1 LIEKLSWEDANDP
14 SNAEN
19 LVNAHRLIALCVI
32 ASCAIGMAGCSRSS
46 TSTNGYSHT
55 LVPGV
60 TRDRVEEIAGKPIS
74 ANPFNL
80 DATHAEVLAYPFGQ
94 VVLMGGRVVLITI
107 IKDPVY
113 KGPFGA
119 APGVMDEQFQASL
132 KASKGHRSGH
142 VDSYDVIVTQ
152 GETRTRDWYDTTDN
166 IMVEFAATNA
176 NDPLAPYQI
185 VAVNL
190 ANKAG
195 MDLLQ
200 QMVKSKL
207 RGEFPDQRVVNFVS
221 EPWTR

>member
-1 LIEKLSWEDANDP
+1 VKARRFL
-14 SNAEN
+14 
-19 LVNAHRLIALCVI
+19 ALFI
-32 ASCAIGMAGCSRSS
+32 LAACAINGAGCSRSAVS
-46 TSTNGYSHT
+46 TGGYSHT

-60 TRDRVEEIAGKPIS
+60 TRERVEEIAGKPDS
-74 ANPFNL
+74 VQPFNL
-80 DATHAEVLAYPFGQ
+80 DATHAEVMAYPFGQ
-94 VVLMGGRVVLITI
+94 VVLSGDQVILVTI
-107 IKDPVY
+107 IKDPSFQ
-113 KGPFGA
+113 GPFGA
-119 APGVMDEQFQASL
+119 APGVMDEQFQVAL

-142 VDSYDVIVTQ
+142 TDSYDVIVTQ

-190 ANKAG
+190 ANKSG

-221 EPWTR
+221 ESWTT

>member
-1 LIEKLSWEDANDP
+1 MTLSA
-14 SNAEN
+14 
-19 LVNAHRLIALCVI
+19 IA
-32 ASCAIGMAGCSRSS
+32 ACAICWVGCSNKAPS
-46 TSTNGYSHT
+46 TGGYSHT

-60 TRDRVEEIAGKPIS
+60 TRDRVEEIAGKPVS
-74 ANPFNL
+74 VQPFNL
-80 DATHAEVLAYPFGQ
+80 DAIRAEVMAYPFGQ
-94 VVLMGGRVVLITI
+94 VVLSGDRVILVTI
-107 IKDPVY
+107 IKDPAY
-113 KGPFGA
+113 QGPFGA
-119 APGVMDEQFQASL
+119 APGVMDDQFQVAL
-132 KASKGHRSGH
+132 KAHKGHLSGH
-142 VDSYDVIVTQ
+142 TDSYDVIVTQ

-221 EPWTR
+221 ESWTK

>member
-1 LIEKLSWEDANDP
+1 MRTYR
-14 SNAEN
+14 N
-19 LVNAHRLIALCVI
+19 LALPFLAVCALCW
-32 ASCAIGMAGCSRSS
+32 AGCSNKPPA
-46 TSTNGYSHT
+46 TEGYSHT

-74 ANPFNL
+74 TQPFNL
-80 DATHAEVLAYPFGQ
+80 DTTHAEVMAYPFGQ
-94 VVLMGGRVVLITI
+94 VVLSGARVILVTI
-107 IKDPVY
+107 IKDPAY

-119 APGVMDEQFQASL
+119 APGVMDEQFQAAL
-132 KASKGHRSGH
+132 KAHKGHVSGH
-142 VDSYDVIVTQ
+142 TDSYDVIVTQ

-190 ANKAG
+190 ANKTG
-195 MDLLQ
+195 MNLLQ

-221 EPWTR
+221 ETWTK